1 MPPTGQSQKSQH
13 TSVLLGG
20 LAVAAMFGDAARPAV
35 GLGMF
40 VHVRAPTAIPAFHC
54 MVPMA
59 LMAAQGI
66 GQLTRPG
73 VGEIGGKGTG
83 DCAQRKTAGCQASAV
98 DGELELL
105 TLRGTLPS
113 STRGPA
119 DCAKFATRTCFRAPS
134 RVAICQLSIC
144 PKATWVTL

>member
-1 MPPTGQSQKSQH
+1 MPPTGPFQKSQP

-73 VGEIGGKGTG
+73 VGEIGGKGT

-98 DGELELL
+98 DGELL

-113 STRGPA
+113 STP
-119 DCAKFATRTCFRAPS
+119 C
-134 RVAICQLSIC
+134 
-144 PKATWVTL
+144 

>member
-1 MPPTGQSQKSQH
+1 MPPTGPFQKSQH

-20 LAVAAMFGDAARPAV
+20 LAVAAMFGDAARPAA

-73 VGEIGGKGTG
+73 VGEIGGKEPATLNFTW
-83 DCAQRKTAGCQASAV
+83 DPCLV
-98 DGELELL
+98 DP
-105 TLRGTLPS
+105 R
-113 STRGPA
+113 PA
-119 DCAKFATRTCFRAPS
+119 DCAKSATRTCFRAP
-134 RVAICQLSIC
+134 VACCHLSTFEM
-144 PKATWVTL
+144 P

>member
-1 MPPTGQSQKSQH
+1 MPPTGQFQKSQH
-13 TSVLLGG
+13 TPVLLGG

-113 STRGPA
+113 STRGLLTVLNSQHALVSGP
-119 DCAKFATRTCFRAPS
+119 CRVLPFVNFRYAL
-134 RVAICQLSIC
+134 RLHG
-144 PKATWVTL
+144 

>member
-1 MPPTGQSQKSQH
+1 MPPTGPFQKSQH

-20 LAVAAMFGDAARPAV
+20 LAVAAMFGDAARPAA

-83 DCAQRKTAGCQASAV
+83 DCAQRKTTGCQAAV
-98 DGELELL
+98 DSELEL
-105 TLRGTLPS
+105 
-113 STRGPA
+113 
-119 DCAKFATRTCFRAPS
+119 
-134 RVAICQLSIC
+134 
-144 PKATWVTL
+144 